1 MTIDRA
7 LGIPAET
14 AHDNAIL
21 RQRFIALKKQFPWVY
36 GIFVA
41 NLMGLHFTV
50 IPEQFG
56 GYDPTIFFLAFIGAR
71 AIYWLRNGNRR
82 IEDSKIQRELRASF
96 FVTLLVCATFCAWV
110 MTLYGYRADTRP
122 MAAVMFSC
130 LTSIGAC
137 YGLSSFPASARA
149 AILILNLPM
158 AALLIVSGDPIQV
171 GAGLCL
177 ILLSLLILRMLTVQ
191 DRAFLRLV
199 SSRYDIE
206 EQRTRAIAAETVAL
220 AEQERVGVIAHS
232 DQLTGL
238 ANRRGFLRA
247 IESDQYNNV
256 GRAVAILD
264 LDGFKPINDTFGH
277 PTGDQLL
284 LQVGERLSTVFAP
297 TDLVA
302 RLGGDEFAILFETQ
316 SADQAFEM
324 VQRAVALVSVPY
336 ELGGRKMM
344 VSACGGLSFR
354 DSSQDLTEVMREADI
369 ALYTAKGMGR
379 GVVESFSLA
388 MRQDIQRRTA
398 IEQALRQP
406 GTVNDVELA
415 FQPIFHLETLE
426 LRAFEALARWK
437 HSELGWISPAEFI
450 PITEQLNVIE
460 QLTETLLGKAAEV
473 ALQWPASIRL
483 SFNLSPVEL
492 CTDGY
497 AARVLRIIREAGLSP
512 QRLQVEVTETALF
525 SDFKTARKNLAQL
538 SQAGARIALD
548 DFGAGYSS
556 INYLREINFDTV
568 KLDGSLVSSVHSAH
582 SGLPLLRGVL
592 ALCKAMGQQCIAEH
606 IETEAQLMLLRQ
618 LGCRYGQGF
627 GMAEPVSA
635 ERSKEIAQSKIIAL
649 EDFATA
655 LRAS

>member
-50 IPEQFG
+50 VPENFDG
-56 GYDPTIFFLAFIGAR
+56 FDPTVLFLAFIGAR
-71 AIYWLRNGNRR
+71 AIYWIRNGSRKVD
-82 IEDSKIQRELRASF
+82 DSKIQRELRTSF
-96 FVTLLVCATFCAWV
+96 FVTVFVCATFCAWV
-110 MTLYGYRADTRP
+110 ITLYGYRADTRP

-158 AALLIVSGDPIQV
+158 AALLIASSEPIQV

-177 ILLSLLILRMLTVQ
+177 LLLSLLILRMLQVQ

-206 EQRTRAIAAETVAL
+206 EQRTRAIAAESVAL
-220 AEQERVGVIAHS
+220 AEQERVGIIAHT

-247 IESDQYNNV
+247 IESDHYNNV

-284 LQVGERLSTVFAP
+284 LQVGARLSTVFAP

-316 SADQAFEM
+316 SAERAFELI
-324 VQRAVALVSVPY
+324 QRAVALVSIPY
-336 ELGGRKMM
+336 ELSGRKMM

-369 ALYTAKGMGR
+369 ALYTAKGSGR
-379 GVVESFSLA
+379 GIVEPFSSA

-406 GTVNDVELA
+406 GTVNEVELA

-426 LRAFEALARWK
+426 LRSFEALARWR

-460 QLTETLLGKAAEV
+460 QLTETLLAKAAEV
-473 ALQWPASIRL
+473 ALQWPSSVRL

-497 AARVLRIIREAGLSP
+497 ASRVLRIIKEAGLSP

-568 KLDGSLVSSVHSAH
+568 KLDGSLVSSVHSVH

-606 IETEAQLMLLRQ
+606 IETEAQLTLLRQ

-635 ERSKEIAQSKIIAL
+635 GRSKEMAQSKVIAL
-649 EDFATA
+649 QDFATS